1 MESRLVDLEVRVA
14 FQEDMMQ
21 QLNDVI
27 VRQQRQIDQL
37 AAALQSI
44 KMQLQALSPSLIAP
58 QSEET
63 PPPHY

>member
-1 MESRLVDLEVRVA
+1 MENRLVDLEVRVA